1 MRPEPKC
8 LYSALKAPN
17 RILRPKVT
25 SPMDPNVYLGHLDNP
40 QVPTA
45 RSSPSGGRVKPDYVY
60 LEFIVLNPKRSQY
73 LYSYKGSS

>member
-1 MRPEPKC
+1 MRPVPKC
-8 LYSALKAPN
+8 LYLALKAPI

-25 SPMDPNVYLGHLDNP
+25 SPVDPNVYLGHPVNT

-45 RSSPSGGRVKPDYVY
+45 RYGPSGRRVKPDYVY